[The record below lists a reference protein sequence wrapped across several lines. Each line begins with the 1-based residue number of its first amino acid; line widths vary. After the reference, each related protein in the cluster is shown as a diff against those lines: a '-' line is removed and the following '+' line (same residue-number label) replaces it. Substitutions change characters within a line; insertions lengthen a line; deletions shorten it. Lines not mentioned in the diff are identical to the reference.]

1 VQIGITFAGFFSA
14 AYGGSTLTGPLTVAL
29 TGLGLPPG
37 PADVAALVTVTGA
50 ISYLSLVLGELVPKR
65 LALQRSEA
73 VALFAAPVLDRIAT
87 LFHPMIWL
95 LSRSTNGVVRLLGL
109 DPRAGGELITEEE
122 LRDLVA
128 THHQLTAEERRV
140 LGDVFAATDRRLS
153 DVMVP
158 RTRVEFLRADTPL
171 EAATDDAL
179 TRPYSRYPV
188 VSATA
193 DDVIGF
199 AHVRDLLTA
208 LHVPPGDEDTGRSG
222 ADSVPSVATGRRPQ
236 TVRDIVRP
244 VTFLPGSKALLPAL
258 SQLRHTGG
266 HLAVVVDEYGGT
278 DGIVTLEDL
287 LEELVGDI
295 RSEFDRDG
303 AAPVATV
310 GVTVELDGLLHRAD
324 VRDQVDIAL
333 PDGPFET
340 LAGFVQAALG
350 RVPVRGDTLTA
361 LGHRFTVLEMDGRR
375 AAWIAVAAGAP
386 SSSEPA
392 GNAAPQ
398 PGRDE

>member
-1 VQIGITFAGFFSA
+1 
-14 AYGGSTLTGPLTVAL
+14 
-29 TGLGLPPG
+29 
-37 PADVAALVTVTGA
+37 
-50 ISYLSLVLGELVPKR
+50 
-65 LALQRSEA
+65 
-73 VALFAAPVLDRIAT
+73 
-87 LFHPMIWL
+87 MIWL

-109 DPRAGGELITEEE
+109 DPRAGGELITEDE

-193 DDVIGF
+193 DDVFGF
-199 AHVRDLLTA
+199 VHVRDLLTA
-208 LHVPPGDEDTGRSG
+208 LHVRHGAEDAGRPG
-222 ADSVPSVATGRRPQ
+222 ADGVASAATGRQPR
-236 TVRDIVRP
+236 TVGDIVRP

-310 GVTVELDGLLHRAD
+310 AVAVAVELDGLLHRVD

-340 LAGFVQAALG
+340 LAGFVEAGLG

-375 AAWIAVAAGAP
+375 AAWIAVAPEVP
-386 SSSEPA
+386 SSGEPA
-392 GNAAPQ
+392 GNADPR